1 MSCTEYCERLVNM
14 PPMLLGN
21 IGGISAHNTQAWNY
35 DSVPVFLY
43 LAECPWEHCTIIELK
58 TLSLP
63 EKLMNMT
70 KEEKYLALLPQI
82 QALLAGETDEVARMS
97 NIVAMLN
104 SEFGF
109 WWTGFYRVASSE
121 ELVLGPFQGPVACM
135 RIAKGRGVCGTSW
148 NEERTVIVPDV
159 ELFPGH
165 IACSS
170 ESRSEI
176 VVPCWKRGRIAAV
189 LDIDSKDLNTFDEV
203 DRKYLEEV
211 TSLLYG
217 KERDIWFAAGCFWG
231 AQKFFKLVDGVVFTE
246 VGFAN
251 GWETDPTYK
260 QVYTDE
266 TGHAECVHVRY
277 DPEKVSL
284 ERLVNLFLNMIDPF
298 SLNKQGEDE
307 GTRYRTGVYYDNGE
321 DREVIETVL
330 GSFENKAGRKSA
342 VELQPLRC
350 FYKAEEYHQNYLDK
364 NPGGYCHI
372 SPAIFELA
380 RKTLDE

>member
-1 MSCTEYCERLVNM
+1 M
-14 PPMLLGN
+14 
-21 IGGISAHNTQAWNY
+21 
-35 DSVPVFLY
+35 
-43 LAECPWEHCTIIELK
+43 
-58 TLSLP
+58 
-63 EKLMNMT
+63 
-70 KEEKYLALLPQI
+70 
-82 QALLAGETDEVARMS
+82 
-97 NIVAMLN
+97 
-104 SEFGF
+104 
-109 WWTGFYRVASSE
+109 
-121 ELVLGPFQGPVACM
+121 
-135 RIAKGRGVCGTSW
+135 CGTSW

-231 AQKFFKLVDGVVFTE
+231 AQKFFKHVDGVVFTE

-321 DREVIETVL
+321 DREVIGTVL

>member
-1 MSCTEYCERLVNM
+1 MWRHPRNLCSGRSKDLWHAC
-14 PPMLLGN
+14 
-21 IGGISAHNTQAWNY
+21 
-35 DSVPVFLY
+35 
-43 LAECPWEHCTIIELK
+43 
-58 TLSLP
+58 
-63 EKLMNMT
+63 
-70 KEEKYLALLPQI
+70 
-82 QALLAGETDEVARMS
+82 
-97 NIVAMLN
+97 
-104 SEFGF
+104 
-109 WWTGFYRVASSE
+109 AS
-121 ELVLGPFQGPVACM
+121 Q
-135 RIAKGRGVCGTSW
+135 RGRGVCGTSW

-251 GWETDPTYK
+251 GWEIDPTYK

-364 NPGGYCHI
+364 NPGGYCHL